1 MTKRITT
8 IKDIAKALGIS
19 VATVSRAMRD
29 TYDVSAETRK
39 LVLDTAAQMNYRP
52 NFNATGLVRSGTH
65 KIAVII
71 PAITNY
77 YFSTVITGIQEYAL
91 EQNYQVMLYLTN
103 DSAYWETKVVRELS
117 LSSVDGLL
125 ACITYETVDFRHFE
139 ELIEA
144 EMPLVFFDRVP
155 ESVNTSVVVQDD
167 YTGACMATEHLIT
180 QGYSKIAHL
189 AGPPGL
195 NLTQQRL
202 QGYLDTLKKYNLQSY
217 GVIHSGFSDEDG
229 RHDMKIL
236 FNSSLKPDAV
246 FSVNDR
252 KGFGAILW
260 LREHGIQ
267 VGEEVGVIGFTN
279 DPTSKIITPS
289 LSTIAEPAY
298 EIGRKSC
305 EVLIKHIQKTNYPK
319 QQVSLPT
326 ELIVRESTRRK
337 ADLGSS
343 KISGGTLSINF
354 CEPE

>member
-1 MTKRITT
+1 MTKRLTT

-39 LVLDTAAQMNYRP
+39 LVLDTAAKMNYRP

-91 EQNYQVMLYLTN
+91 EKNYQVMLYLTN

-125 ACITYETVDFRHFE
+125 ACITYETNDFSHFE

-144 EMPLVFFDRVP
+144 DMPLVFFDRVP
-155 ESVNTSVVVQDD
+155 ESVKTSVVVQDD
-167 YTGACMATEHLIT
+167 YTGACVATEHLIS
-180 QGYSKIAHL
+180 QGYSRIAHL
-189 AGPPGL
+189 AGPEGL
-195 NLTQQRL
+195 DLTQQRL
-202 QGYLDTLKKYNLQSY
+202 RGYIDTLKKHNLESY

-229 RHDMKIL
+229 RKDAETL
-236 FNSSLKPDAV
+236 FDKDLKPDAI

-252 KGFGAILW
+252 KGIGAILW
-260 LREHGIQ
+260 LREHGIS
-267 VGEEVGVIGFTN
+267 VGNEVGVIGFTN
-279 DPTSKIITPS
+279 DPTSKIISPS

-298 EIGRKSC
+298 EIGRTSC
-305 EVLIKHIQKTNYPK
+305 EVLIRHIQKQTYPI
-319 QQVSLPT
+319 QQISLPT
-326 ELIVRESTRRK
+326 ELIIRQSTQRHR
-337 ADLGSS
+337 D
-343 KISGGTLSINF
+343 
-354 CEPE
+354 

>member
-1 MTKRITT
+1 MTRRLTT

-39 LVLDTAAQMNYRP
+39 LVLDTAAKMNYRP
-52 NFNATGLVRSGTH
+52 NFNATGLVKSGTH

-125 ACITYETVDFRHFE
+125 ACITCETADFGHFE

-144 EMPLVFFDRVP
+144 DVPLVFFDRVP
-155 ESVNTSVVVQDD
+155 ESIKTSVVVQDD
-167 YTGACMATEHLIT
+167 YTGACMATEHLIA
-180 QGYSKIAHL
+180 QGYTRIAHL

-202 QGYLDTLKKYNLQSY
+202 QGYLDTLKKYDLESC
-217 GVIHSGFSDEDG
+217 GVIHSGFSDENG
-229 RHDMKIL
+229 RQDMAAL
-236 FNSSLKPDAV
+236 FNRPSKPDAI

-252 KGFGAILW
+252 KAFGVILW
-260 LREHGIQ
+260 LREQGIE
-267 VGEEVGVIGFTN
+267 VGKEVGVIGFTN
-279 DPTSKIITPS
+279 DPTSRIISPS

-305 EVLIKHIQKTNYPK
+305 EVLIKHIQKQSYPK
-319 QQVSLPT
+319 QEISLPT
-326 ELIVRESTRRK
+326 ELIVRESTLR
-337 ADLGSS
+337 
-343 KISGGTLSINF
+343 
-354 CEPE
+354 

>member
-1 MTKRITT
+1 MIKRITT
-8 IKDIAKALGIS
+8 IKDIAKTLGIS

-39 LVLDTAAQMNYRP
+39 LVLDTAAKMNYRP
-52 NFNATGLVRSGTH
+52 NFNATGLVKSGTH

-91 EQNYQVMLYLTN
+91 EHNYQVMLYLTN

-125 ACITYETVDFRHFE
+125 ACITYETADFSHFE

-144 EMPLVFFDRVP
+144 DMPLVFFDRVP
-155 ESVNTSVVVQDD
+155 ESISTSVVVQDD
-167 YTGACMATEHLIT
+167 YTGACMATEHLIA

-189 AGPPGL
+189 AGPRGL

-202 QGYLDTLKKYNLQSY
+202 QGYLDTLKKHNLESY
-217 GVIHSGFSDEDG
+217 GVIHSGFSDENG
-229 RHDMKIL
+229 RHDMGVL
-236 FNSSLKPDAV
+236 FDGPLKPDAI

-260 LREHGIQ
+260 LRERGIL

-305 EVLIKHIQKTNYPK
+305 EVLIKHIQKQSYPT
-319 QQVSLPT
+319 QQISLPT
-326 ELIVRESTRRK
+326 ELIIRESTQR
-337 ADLGSS
+337 SVS
-343 KISGGTLSINF
+343 
-354 CEPE
+354 EPSQ

>member
-1 MTKRITT
+1 MTRRLTT

-39 LVLDTAAQMNYRP
+39 LVLDTAAKMNYRP
-52 NFNATGLVRSGTH
+52 NFNATGLVKSGTH

-125 ACITYETVDFRHFE
+125 ACITYETADFSHFE
-139 ELIEA
+139 ELVEA
-144 EMPLVFFDRVP
+144 DIPLVFFDRVP
-155 ESVNTSVVVQDD
+155 ESIKTSVVVQDD
-167 YTGACMATEHLIT
+167 YTGACMATEHLIA

-195 NLTQQRL
+195 NLTQHRL
-202 QGYLDTLKKYNLQSY
+202 QGYLDTLKKHNLESY
-217 GVIHSGFSDEDG
+217 GVIHSGFSDENG
-229 RHDMKIL
+229 RQDISTL
-236 FNSSLKPDAV
+236 FHSTSRPDAI

-252 KGFGAILW
+252 KGFGVILW
-260 LREHGIQ
+260 LREHGIR

-279 DPTSKIITPS
+279 DPTSKIISPS

-298 EIGRKSC
+298 EVGRKSC
-305 EVLIKHIQKTNYPK
+305 EVLIRHIQKQSYPK
-319 QQVSLPT
+319 QAISLPT
-326 ELIVRESTRRK
+326 ELIVRESTQRK
-337 ADLGSS
+337 V
-343 KISGGTLSINF
+343 I
-354 CEPE
+354 EEE

>member
-1 MTKRITT
+1 MTKRLTT

-39 LVLDTAAQMNYRP
+39 LVLDTAAKMNYRP

-91 EQNYQVMLYLTN
+91 EKNYQVMLYLTN

-125 ACITYETVDFRHFE
+125 ACITYETTDFSHFE
-139 ELIEA
+139 ELVEA
-144 EMPLVFFDRVP
+144 DMPLVFFDRVP
-155 ESVNTSVVVQDD
+155 ESVTTSVVVQDD
-167 YTGACMATEHLIT
+167 YTGACMATEHLIS

-189 AGPPGL
+189 AGPCGL
-195 NLTQQRL
+195 DLTQQRL
-202 QGYLDTLKKYNLQSY
+202 QGYLDTLKKHNLESF
-217 GVIHSGFSDEDG
+217 GVIHSGFSDENG
-229 RHDMKIL
+229 REDVGEL
-236 FNSSLKPDAV
+236 FKNEHQPDAL

-252 KGFGAILW
+252 KGIGAILW
-260 LREHGIQ
+260 LREHGIR

-279 DPTSKIITPS
+279 DPTSRIISPS

-305 EVLIKHIQKTNYPK
+305 EVLIKHIQKQSYPTQK
-319 QQVSLPT
+319 ISLPT
-326 ELIVRESTRRK
+326 ELIVRESTTR
-337 ADLGSS
+337 
-343 KISGGTLSINF
+343 GGKPT
-354 CEPE
+354 

>member
-1 MTKRITT
+1 MQR
-8 IKDIAKALGIS
+8 
-19 VATVSRAMRD
+19 
-29 TYDVSAETRK
+29 
-39 LVLDTAAQMNYRP
+39 
-52 NFNATGLVRSGTH
+52 GLVKSGTH

-91 EQNYQVMLYLTN
+91 EHNYQVMLYLTN

-125 ACITYETVDFRHFE
+125 ACITYETADFSHFE
-139 ELIEA
+139 ELVEA
-144 EMPLVFFDRVP
+144 DMPLVFFDRVP
-155 ESVNTSVVVQDD
+155 ESVKTSVVVQDD
-167 YTGACMATEHLIT
+167 YTGACMATEHLIA

-202 QGYLDTLKKYNLQSY
+202 QGYLDTLKKHNLESY
-217 GVIHSGFSDEDG
+217 GVIHSGFSDENG
-229 RHDMKIL
+229 RQDISTL
-236 FNSSLKPDAV
+236 FHSISRPDAI

-252 KGFGAILW
+252 KGFGVILW
-260 LREHGIQ
+260 LREHGVR

-279 DPTSKIITPS
+279 DPTSKIISPS

-305 EVLIKHIQKTNYPK
+305 EVLIRHIQKQSYPT
-319 QQVSLPT
+319 QEISLPT
-326 ELIVRESTRRK
+326 ELIVRESTQREATGK
-337 ADLGSS
+337 V
-343 KISGGTLSINF
+343 
-354 CEPE
+354 